1 MAKSQSSNLAP
12 LKLRASLTN
21 FSKGIFKMSYK
32 SDIEIAREAQKRPI
46 QEIGSKLGI
55 PSEHLLPYGHDKA
68 KVSQDF
74 INSVQKNDDG
84 KLILVTAI
92 NPTPAGEGKT
102 TTTVGLGDGL
112 NRIGKKAAI
121 CIREA
126 SLGPCFGMKGG
137 AAGGGYAQVVP
148 MEEMNLHF
156 TGDFHAITSAH
167 NLLAAMIDNHIYWGN
182 ALEIDERRVAWRRV
196 MDMNDRA
203 LRDIVTSL
211 GGVSNGFPRQTGFD
225 ITVASEVM
233 AILCLATDLDD
244 LQKRLGDI
252 IVAYRRDKTPIYC
265 RDIKADGA
273 MTVLLKDAMQPNL
286 VQTLENN
293 PAFVHGGPFAN
304 IAHGCN
310 SVMAT
315 TTALKIADYVVTEA
329 GFGADLGAEKFM
341 NIKCRK
347 AGLAPSVVVVVA
359 TIRAMKMNGGVAKSD
374 LGDEN
379 VDAVIQ
385 GCPNLGRHIENVKSF
400 GVPVVVAINHFVT
413 DTDAE
418 VKAVQDYVSDMGS
431 EAILCKHWE
440 KGSEGTV
447 DLAERVAEIADSE
460 IGNFAPLYNDEMSLL
475 GKIETIAKRI
485 YRADEVLADAKIRNQ
500 LKEWETA
507 GYGNL
512 PVCMAKTQ
520 YSFTTDPNRRGA
532 PTGHSV
538 PVREVR
544 LSAGAGF
551 IVVICGEIMTMPG
564 LPSKP
569 ASENIMLNETG
580 QIEGLF

>member
-1 MAKSQSSNLAP
+1 
-12 LKLRASLTN
+12 
-21 FSKGIFKMSYK
+21 MSFK
-32 SDIEIAREAQKRPI
+32 SDIEIARDAKKRPI
-46 QEIGSKLGI
+46 QEIGEKLGI
-55 PSEHLLPYGHDKA
+55 PYADLLPFGHDKA
-68 KVSQDF
+68 KVSEDYIKRVSSQE
-74 INSVQKNDDG
+74 NG
-84 KLILVTAI
+84 KLVLVTAI

-167 NLLAAMIDNHIYWGN
+167 NLLAAMLDNHIYWGN
-182 ALEIDERRVAWRRV
+182 EQQIDIRRIAFRRV

-203 LRDIVTSL
+203 LRQIVCNL
-211 GGVSNGFPRQTGFD
+211 GGVANGFPREAGFD

-233 AILCLATDLDD
+233 AILCLATDLND
-244 LQKRLGDI
+244 LEKRLGDI
-252 IVAYRRDKTPIYC
+252 IVAYRRDRSPVYC

-273 MTVLLKDAMQPNL
+273 MTVLLQQAMQPNL

-310 SVMAT
+310 SVVAT

-347 AGLAPSVVVVVA
+347 AGISPDAVVIVA
-359 TIRAMKMNGGVAKSD
+359 TVRAMKMNGGVAKAD
-374 LGDEN
+374 LGAEN
-379 VDAVIQ
+379 VDAVRN
-385 GCPNLGRHIENVKSF
+385 GCPNLGRHMENVGKF
-400 GVPVVVAINHFVT
+400 GVPAIVAINHFAT

-418 VKAVQDYVSDMGS
+418 VEALQAYVAEQGGQAVLCRHWADGS
-431 EAILCKHWE
+431 AGIENLAHAVVDIVE
-440 KGSEGTV
+440 KGE
-447 DLAERVAEIADSE
+447 AK
-460 IGNFAPLYNDEMSLL
+460 FKPLYGDDMPLFQ
-475 GKIETIAKRI
+475 KIETIAKEI
-485 YRADEVLADAKIRNQ
+485 YRAEEVLADQKIRDQ
-500 LKEWETA
+500 LKQWEDQ

-520 YSFTTDPNRRGA
+520 YSFTTDPDRRGA
-532 PTGHSV
+532 PTGHSL
-538 PVREVR
+538 PIREVR

-551 IVVICGEIMTMPG
+551 VVVICGEIMTMPG
-564 LPSKP
+564 LPKVPS
-569 ASENIMLNETG
+569 AEQIMINKEGL
-580 QIEGLF
+580 IEGLF

>member
-1 MAKSQSSNLAP
+1 M
-12 LKLRASLTN
+12 
-21 FSKGIFKMSYK
+21 GYK
-32 SDIEIAREAQKRPI
+32 TDIQIAREADKKPI
-46 QEIGSKLGI
+46 QEIGAKLGI
-55 PSEHLLPYGHDKA
+55 GSDDLLPYGHDKA
-68 KVSQDF
+68 KVSQTF
-74 INSVQKNDDG
+74 INSVQGNKSG

-112 NRIGKKAAI
+112 NRIGKKAAV

-126 SLGPCFGMKGG
+126 SLGPNFGMKGG
-137 AAGGGYAQVVP
+137 AAGGGYAQIVP
-148 MEEMNLHF
+148 MEDMNLHF

-167 NLLAAMIDNHIYWGN
+167 SLLSAMIDNHIYWGN
-182 ALEIDERRVAWRRV
+182 EAEIDVRRVVWRRV
-196 MDMNDRA
+196 VDMNDRA
-203 LRDIVTSL
+203 LRQITASL
-211 GGVSNGFPRQTGFD
+211 GGVANGFPREAGFD

-233 AILCLATDLDD
+233 AILCLATDLKD
-244 LQKRLGDI
+244 LQTRLGDM
-252 IVAYRRDKTPIYC
+252 IVAYRRDRSPVFC

-310 SVMAT
+310 SVIAT

-347 AGLAPSVVVVVA
+347 AGLAPDCVVLVA
-359 TIRAMKMNGGVAKSD
+359 TVRAMKMNGGVAKAD
-374 LGDEN
+374 LGAEN
-379 VDAVIQ
+379 VDAVNE
-385 GCPNLGRHIENVKSF
+385 GCANLGRHIGNLKSF

-418 VKAVQDYVSDMGS
+418 VQAVKDYVETQGS
-431 EAILCKHWE
+431 EAILSQHWE
-440 KGSEGTV
+440 HGSKGSEA
-447 DLAERVAEIADSE
+447 LAQRVAEIADS
-460 IGNFAPLYNDEMSLL
+460 GASQFSPLYNDDLPLAE
-475 GKIETIAKRI
+475 KIQTICKRI
-485 YRADEVLADAKIRNQ
+485 YRADDALMDQKIRDQ
-500 LKEWETA
+500 LKLWEDQ

-520 YSFTTDPNRRGA
+520 YSFSTDPTLRGA

-551 IVVICGEIMTMPG
+551 IVAVCGEIMTMPG
-564 LPSKP
+564 LPRVPS
-569 ASENIMLNETG
+569 AENIHLNDDG

>member
-1 MAKSQSSNLAP
+1 M
-12 LKLRASLTN
+12 
-21 FSKGIFKMSYK
+21 
-32 SDIEIAREAQKRPI
+32 SDIEIARKANKKPI
-46 QEIGSKLGI
+46 QEIGARLDI
-55 PSEHLLPYGHDKA
+55 PTEHLLPFGHDKA
-68 KVSQDF
+68 KVSEEF
-74 INSVQKNDDG
+74 IKSLSDRKDG
-84 KLILVTAI
+84 HLILVTAI

-112 NRIGKKAAI
+112 NAIGKKAAI

-167 NLLAAMIDNHIYWGN
+167 NLLAAMLDNHIYWGN
-182 ALEIDERRVAWRRV
+182 ALDIDIRRVAYRRV

-203 LRDIVTSL
+203 LRDIVVNL
-211 GGVSNGFPRQTGFD
+211 GGVANGFPRQTGFD

-233 AILCLATDLDD
+233 AILCLSNDLAD
-244 LQKRLGDI
+244 LEKRLGDI
-252 IVAYRRDKTPIYC
+252 IVAYRRDRTPVYC
-265 RDIKADGA
+265 RDLKADGA
-273 MTVLLKDAMQPNL
+273 MTVLLQQAMQPNI

-310 SVMAT
+310 SVVAT
-315 TTALKIADYVVTEA
+315 TTALKLADYVVTEA

-347 AGLAPSVVVVVA
+347 AGLKPEAVVLVA
-359 TIRAMKMNGGVAKSD
+359 TVRAMKMNGGVTKAD

-379 VDAVIQ
+379 VAAVQ
-385 GCPNLGRHIENVKSF
+385 KGCANLGRHIENLKQF
-400 GVPVVVAINHFVT
+400 GVPVVVAINHFVA
-413 DTDAE
+413 DTDNE
-418 VKAVQDYVSDMGS
+418 VEAIKEYVASQGS
-431 EAILCKHWE
+431 EAILCKHWA
-440 KGSEGTV
+440 KGSAGITE
-447 DLAERVAEIADSE
+447 LATRVVEIVESGAAQ
-460 IGNFAPLYNDEMSLL
+460 FAPLYPDEMPLFE
-475 GKIETIAKRI
+475 KIETIAKRI
-485 YRADEVLADAKIRNQ
+485 YRADEVLADKKIRDQ
-500 LKEWETA
+500 LKQWEDQ
-507 GYGNL
+507 GYGHL

-532 PTGHSV
+532 PTGHSL

-551 IVVICGEIMTMPG
+551 IVAICGEIMTMPG
-564 LPSKP
+564 LPRVPS
-569 ASENIMLNETG
+569 AESICINDAGEID
-580 QIEGLF
+580 GLF